1 MLLLNFKYILNG
13 LKNMKRFMFILL
25 IFINFHALGKALII
39 GVPDFAPPFVS
50 RSGGGEF
57 YFGFNIDL
65 MNSICKIIEEECQYK
80 GMNIQQLYTNLNAG
94 KVDIM
99 LAPTPIVSTA
109 GTNYIFSLPYLPSNA
124 QIVTLKANDHINA
137 LTDLKGKKVG
147 TLKYTL
153 YGGLLQEHFQDYV
166 DLMQFSKLS
175 DMAIALSNREIEAVV
190 LNANAAKYAMSNSAT
205 ELKFVGDP
213 IPIGNGYGILALKN
227 NAPLIMKINKALLQI
242 EKDGTYLE
250 IYNTYF
256 GD

>member
-1 MLLLNFKYILNG
+1 
-13 LKNMKRFMFILL
+13 MKRFMFILL
-25 IFINFHALGKALII
+25 IFLNFHAFGKPIII
-39 GVPDFAPPFVS
+39 GVPEFAPPFVS

-80 GMNIQQLYTNLNAG
+80 GMNIQQLYTSLNAG

-99 LAPTPIVSTA
+99 LAPTPIVST
-109 GTNYIFSLPYLPSNA
+109 GDTNYIFSLPYLPSNA
-124 QIVTLKANDHINA
+124 QVITLKANDNINT
-137 LTDLKGKKVG
+137 LMDLKGKKVG

-153 YGGLLQEHFQDYV
+153 YGGLLQEHFQDFF
-166 DLMQFSKLS
+166 DLVEFSKLS
-175 DMAIALSNREIEAVV
+175 DMALSLSNQKIEAIV
-190 LNANAAKYAMSNSAT
+190 LNAHAAKYAMSNSAT
-205 ELKFVGDP
+205 ELKMVGDQ

-227 NAPLIMKINKALLQI
+227 NVPLIMKINKALLQI

-256 GD
+256 SD

>member
-1 MLLLNFKYILNG
+1 
-13 LKNMKRFMFILL
+13 MKRFMFILL
-25 IFINFHALGKALII
+25 IFLNFYAYGKPLII
-39 GVPDFAPPFVS
+39 GVPEFAPPFVS

-65 MNSICKIIEEECQYK
+65 MNSICKIIEMECQYK
-80 GMNIQQLYTNLNAG
+80 GMNIQQLYTNLNEG

-109 GTNYIFSLPYLPSNA
+109 DSDYIFSLPYLPSNA
-124 QIVTLKANDHINA
+124 QVVTLKANDDINA
-137 LTDLKGKKVG
+137 LKDLKGKKVG

-153 YGGLLQEHFQDYV
+153 YGSLLQEHFQDYF
-166 DLMQFSKLS
+166 DLIEFSKLS
-175 DMAIALSNREIEAVV
+175 DMAIALSNQKIEAIV
-190 LNANAAKYAMSNSAT
+190 LNANAAKYAMSNSST
-205 ELKFVGDP
+205 ELKLVGDK

-227 NAPLIMKINKALLQI
+227 NAPLIMKINTALLQI

-256 GD
+256 SD

>member
-25 IFINFHALGKALII
+25 MFLNFYTFGKPLII

-124 QIVTLKANDHINA
+124 QVITLKANNDINSLA
-137 LTDLKGKKVG
+137 DLKGKKVG

-153 YGGLLQEHFQDYV
+153 YGSLLAEHFQDYF
-166 DLMQFSKLS
+166 DLVQFSKLS
-175 DMAIALSNREIEAVV
+175 DMALALSNQKIEAIV
-190 LNANAAKYAMSNSAT
+190 LNTNAAKYAMSNSAT
-205 ELKFVGDP
+205 ELKMVGDQ

-256 GD
+256 SD